1 MWTSPHEL
9 FFWIACLNIL
19 VTVVFAVTLSVFPA
33 VTALTLAGDGCE
45 GGWGGLFVPT
55 LFVLF
60 NSCDYVGRVAAG
72 RWRLIRADR
81 LVRAALLRV
90 VFVPL
95 MCLCRV
101 KDSSLPVVFGSVAFP
116 LVFMVLFALSN
127 GYVSTLAMMDGPALV
142 PATQMEVAGATMVLC
157 LCLGLL
163 AGSGLSFG
171 VLAIV
176 KHGGGQ
182 S

>member
-1 MWTSPHEL
+1 M
-9 FFWIACLNIL
+9 
-19 VTVVFAVTLSVFPA
+19 
-33 VTALTLAGDGCE
+33 
-45 GGWGGLFVPT
+45 
-55 LFVLF
+55 
-60 NSCDYVGRVAAG
+60 
-72 RWRLIRADR
+72 
-81 LVRAALLRV
+81 RAALLRV

-101 KDSSLPVVFGSVAFP
+101 KDPSLPVVFGSAAFP

-142 PATQMEVAGATMVLC
+142 PATMEVAGATMVLC

-163 AGSGLSFG
+163 AGSGLSLG

-176 KHGGGQ
+176 KRRASQRCRRASGAMRTAQ
-182 S
+182 LASLA